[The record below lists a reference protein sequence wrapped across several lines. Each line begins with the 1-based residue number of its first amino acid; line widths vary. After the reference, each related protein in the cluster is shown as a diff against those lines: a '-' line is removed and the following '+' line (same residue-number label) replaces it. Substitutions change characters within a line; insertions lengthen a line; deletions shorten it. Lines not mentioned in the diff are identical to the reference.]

1 MAAVAPVRT
10 LWKVH
15 ELVGCSHYVR
25 TLYILL
31 AEGVKYKPKRP
42 QALKL
47 VLFAGQRASISKTL
61 ASVLTLLIVYLLPQ

>member
-1 MAAVAPVRT
+1 MAAVAPVGT

-31 AEGVKYKPKRP
+31 AKGVKYKPKRP
-42 QALKL
+42 KL
-47 VLFAGQRASISKTL
+47 LLRASAL
-61 ASVLTLLIVYLLPQ
+61 ASVRY

>member
-1 MAAVAPVRT
+1 MAAVAPVGT

-31 AEGVKYKPKRP
+31 AEGVSISPSGH
-42 QALKL
+42 KL
-47 VLFAGQRASISKTL
+47 LSCAGQRASIGKTL